1 MDDKIK
7 YYVRAQN
14 DDAMILEPR
23 RAEYEFFDY
32 TIETVSGNAELA
44 ENTDINTWFSI
55 YPNPA
60 TDVIHIAGDLGKVHS
75 IHIHDASGRLVYQ
88 SIRPSLKSI
97 SIAEWSSGLYALSFF
112 TGEGVVLKKL
122 VVEN

>member
-1 MDDKIK
+1 
-7 YYVRAQN
+7 
-14 DDAMILEPR
+14 MILEPR

-60 TDVIHIAGDLGKVHS
+60 TDLIHIAGDLGKVHS